1 MKAQIITIGDELLI
15 GQTID
20 TNSAWIGAELS
31 MAGFDIQRKT
41 SIHDNRSDILK
52 ALSEAAGKADVII
65 ITGGLG
71 PTSDDITKQ
80 TLCEFFGTKLV
91 INREVLEMIEKMML
105 RRKIPMNE
113 NNRKQ
118 AEVPEA
124 CKVLKNRAGTAPG
137 LWFEKDKSI
146 FISMPG
152 VPYEM
157 KTIMTDHVL
166 PRLMKRFRSQAII
179 HKNIMTYGLPE
190 ARLAE
195 MLNEFEAALPENI
208 RLAYLPSF
216 GVIKLRLT
224 GTGKDREILKKQVE
238 EQVRNLSSIIPDLIF
253 SEKEDTFESVLGLL
267 LLERK
272 ETMCTAE
279 SCTGGNIAHLITTIP
294 GSSYYFK
301 GSVVAYSNA
310 VKEKL
315 LGVDGKIIEEE
326 GAVSEPVV
334 RAMAEGARR
343 LLNTDYAL
351 ATSGIAGPE
360 GGTDEKPVGTLWI
373 AAASANGT
381 YSEQYTYGGD
391 RITNIMRFSNAAMNL
406 LRKQIIKE

>member
-71 PTSDDITKQ
+71 PTSDDITRQ

-91 INREVLEMIEKMML
+91 LNREVLEMIEKMML

-157 KTIMTDHVL
+157 KTIMADHVL

-195 MLNEFEAALPENI
+195 MLKEFEAALPENI

-238 EQVRNLSSIIPDLIF
+238 EHVRNLSSIIPDLIF

>member
-52 ALSEAAGKADVII
+52 ALSEAAGKADLII

-71 PTSDDITKQ
+71 PTSDDITRQ

-91 INREVLEMIEKMML
+91 LNREVLEMIEKMML

-157 KTIMTDHVL
+157 KTIMADHVL

-179 HKNIMTYGLPE
+179 HKNIMTYGAPE

-195 MLNEFEAALPENI
+195 MLKEFEAALPENI

-238 EQVRNLSSIIPDLIF
+238 EHVRNLSSIIPDLIF

>member
-71 PTSDDITKQ
+71 PTSDDITRQ

-91 INREVLEMIEKMML
+91 LNREVLEMIEKMML

-157 KTIMTDHVL
+157 KTIMADHVL

-179 HKNIMTYGLPE
+179 HKNIMTYGAPE

-195 MLNEFEAALPENI
+195 MLKEFEAALPENI

-238 EQVRNLSSIIPDLIF
+238 EHVRNLSSIIPDLIF

>member
-1 MKAQIITIGDELLI
+1 
-15 GQTID
+15 
-20 TNSAWIGAELS
+20 
-31 MAGFDIQRKT
+31 
-41 SIHDNRSDILK
+41 
-52 ALSEAAGKADVII
+52 
-65 ITGGLG
+65 
-71 PTSDDITKQ
+71 
-80 TLCEFFGTKLV
+80 
-91 INREVLEMIEKMML
+91 
-105 RRKIPMNE
+105 
-113 NNRKQ
+113 
-118 AEVPEA
+118 
-124 CKVLKNRAGTAPG
+124 
-137 LWFEKDKSI
+137 
-146 FISMPG
+146 
-152 VPYEM
+152 
-157 KTIMTDHVL
+157 
-166 PRLMKRFRSQAII
+166 
-179 HKNIMTYGLPE
+179 MTYGLPE

-195 MLNEFEAALPENI
+195 MLKEFEAALPENI

-238 EQVRNLSSIIPDLIF
+238 EHVRNLSSIIPDLIF

>member
-80 TLCEFFGTKLV
+80 TLCEFIGTKLV
-91 INREVLEMIEKMML
+91 LNREVLEMIEKMML

-124 CKVLKNRAGTAPG
+124 CKVLKNKAGTAPG

-157 KTIMTDHVL
+157 KTIMADHVL

-195 MLNEFEAALPENI
+195 MLKEFEAALPENI

-238 EQVRNLSSIIPDLIF
+238 EHVRNLSSIIPDLIF

>member
-1 MKAQIITIGDELLI
+1 MKAEIITIGDELLI

-20 TNSAWIGAELS
+20 TNSAWIGSQLS

-71 PTSDDITKQ
+71 PTSDDITRQ

-91 INREVLEMIEKMML
+91 LNREVLEMIEKMML

-137 LWFEKDKSI
+137 LWFEKDRSI

-157 KTIMTDHVL
+157 KTIMADHVL

-179 HKNIMTYGLPE
+179 HKNIMTYGAPE

-195 MLNEFEAALPENI
+195 MLKEFEAALPENI

-238 EQVRNLSSIIPDLIF
+238 EQVRNLSSVIPDLIF

-279 SCTGGNIAHLITTIP
+279 SCTGGNIAHMITTIP

-315 LGVDGKIIEEE
+315 LGVEGKIIEEE